1 MARSS
6 ESLPVSN
13 LDLVRA
19 FFAGAPDDLVA
30 AIEDP
35 EWVEI
40 ARRGL
45 TPLLAPD
52 FEFVTVRESVG
63 MPGARRGVEGFF
75 TAYRAYA
82 EMWESY
88 SLEPQQFVE
97 VGDKVVVEA
106 KISGRTRRDGVQLE
120 QHVAA
125 VYTFEDGRIRRIEE
139 FSDVAAAH
147 AAAKDAS

>member
-1 MARSS
+1 MSS
-6 ESLPVSN
+6 EN

-35 EWVEI
+35 EWVEGV
-40 ARRGL
+40 RQGL
-45 TPLLAPD
+45 ASLLAPD
-52 FEFVTVRESVG
+52 FEFVTVRQSVG
-63 MPGARRGVEGFF
+63 FPGARKGVEGFF
-75 TAYRAYA
+75 AAYRAYA

-88 SLEPQQFVE
+88 TLKPERFVE

-106 KISGRTRRDGVQLE
+106 KISGTTRTGGVQLE
-120 QHVAA
+120 QDVAA

-139 FSDVAAAH
+139 FSDVASAH
-147 AAAKDAS
+147 AAAGG